1 MAQLIVPTDD
11 NADQE
16 TIDLYLSV
24 FDTASVDNRMTLL
37 ARAGLTVEPATKV
50 RALGMRSL
58 TWATA
63 AEVGLH
69 ALTTAEDP
77 DSLAIADAAV
87 AALRVARGL
96 AEDRRSVEDPFIDEL
111 LVTAHTLTSEV
122 SRSEGLTRLHAGCRR
137 YREVMRTGMQSA
149 DEYLDALHSHSNC
162 VTGVLLQ
169 ELELVDPEYGDD
181 VRTFAVALG
190 VLYQLTS
197 DLSAPT
203 QPGLRQFSISRDT
216 VSRLMATN
224 KSRNQITGLIV
235 AQSRVLLQASKEMQ
249 RLYARSPLLDEIIVR
264 ANITLRNCATLL
276 KQAKN
281 RQSS

>member
-77 DSLAIADAAV
+77 DSLALADAAV

-137 YREVMRTGMQSA
+137 YREVMRTGMHSV

-197 DLSAPT
+197 DLSAPS
-203 QPGLRQFSISRDT
+203 QPGLQQFSISRDT
-216 VSRLMATN
+216 VSTLMAT
-224 KSRNQITGLIV
+224 KESRDQITGLIV

-249 RLYARSPLLDEIIVR
+249 RVYARSPLLDEIIVR

-281 RQSS
+281 RKSS